1 MDWYLPQAF
10 RGISLLSMAGKR
22 SCPLPNKGGF
32 FSSIFEAEEGDK
44 KKEKTEK
51 KIKSF

>member
-10 RGISLLSMAGKR
+10 RGISLLSTAGER

-32 FSSIFEAEEGDK
+32 LTSIFEAEEGYK
-44 KKEKTEK
+44 KKKTEK

>member
-1 MDWYLPQAF
+1 MDWYLLQAF
-10 RGISLLSMAGKR
+10 RRISLLSMAGER
-22 SCPLPNKGGF
+22 SCPLPNKCGF

-51 KIKSF
+51 KVK